1 LHSGRLSRWLF
12 SKLKVSKSPGSTSA
26 FGTNLPD
33 ALERHPC
40 ALAEPDTR
48 RRARFDQL
56 VTKPIKVLWQL
67 LTGWRRLA
75 FPAAV
80 PLKVD

>member
-1 LHSGRLSRWLF
+1 M
-12 SKLKVSKSPGSTSA
+12 
-26 FGTNLPD
+26 
-33 ALERHPC
+33 
-40 ALAEPDTR
+40 R

-56 VTKPIKVLWQL
+56 VRKPIKVLWQL